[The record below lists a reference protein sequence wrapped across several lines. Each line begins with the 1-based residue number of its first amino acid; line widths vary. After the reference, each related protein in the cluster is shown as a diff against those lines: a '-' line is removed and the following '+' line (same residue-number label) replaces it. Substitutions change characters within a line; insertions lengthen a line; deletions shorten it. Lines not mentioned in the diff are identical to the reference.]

1 MRKKRPSL
9 LANRT
14 ITVSYLRNGLSLEV
28 AGVPAPDGAL
38 VAKALLDAMRGLV
51 AAGYEELTIDG
62 ASYHATG
69 VDQPEEQ
76 DDADF
81 VMPPVASP
89 KPKTIGFQ

>member
-14 ITVSYLRNGLSLEV
+14 ITVAYVRNGLSLEV

-51 AAGYEELTIDG
+51 AAGYDELTIDG
-62 ASYHATG
+62 ASYHAAS
-69 VDQPEEQ
+69 VDQPEEP

-81 VMPPVASP
+81 VMPPVAAP